1 MHDVGTFWTPTPDPA
16 TARLDGLGFT
26 VVVETLRQ
34 TLISGALDAGIA
46 ATVPGLVVQGP
57 YRVVETETYAI
68 RLGIDR
74 ALVVSADVA
83 VADRVDVSPMDVN
96 PTDAR
101 DGSRWHPAGFAA
113 SDVGEAYAVMTVSG
127 PAAFDVF
134 ARGTGV
140 DLRGPA
146 PASGGGAV
154 MRFAEITLIAYRY
167 RDGLRLHVERPRAP
181 YLWELFAAYAQIL

>member
-1 MHDVGTFWTPTPDPA
+1 MHDVGTFWTPTPDPP

-74 ALVVSADVA
+74 ALIVSADVA
-83 VADRVDVSPMDVN
+83 VADRVDVNSMG
-96 PTDAR
+96 AR
-101 DGSRWHPAGFAA
+101 DWSHWHPAGFAA